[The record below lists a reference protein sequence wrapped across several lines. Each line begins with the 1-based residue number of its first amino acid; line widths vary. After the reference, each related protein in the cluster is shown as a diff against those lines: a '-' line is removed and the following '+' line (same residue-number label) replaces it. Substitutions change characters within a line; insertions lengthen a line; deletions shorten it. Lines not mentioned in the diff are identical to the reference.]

1 PGRMAA
7 LCLRKLIHQATR
19 NETSCINKYLDIPLV
34 QTMQKT
40 TFSQA
45 LMMVM
50 ASAKRRLMFVPTKS
64 FCTTEEAE
72 KKPEGKGKKPNAP
85 KTFGS
90 IGRKIPQRILHVISE
105 NGDSLGNM
113 HRGDVIR
120 LMNER
125 DLKLVPLREN
135 EEPPVYRLMTGKQ
148 IYEEQLKRREKQKAS
163 SKAGPVQ
170 LKELTF
176 SAAIAKHD
184 LEIKIRQIQQWIDK
198 KHHVRISVQQQNVA
212 DGPEKMLALFDQ
224 IVETM
229 PEKATYLSQPR
240 VIKEGKSTCVLRHM
254 SDKEASEYRKMEK
267 EKTDI
272 LNQESG
278 NETESSELQ

>member
-1 PGRMAA
+1 MAA

-19 NETSCINKYLDIPLV
+19 NETSCVSKYLDILLV
-34 QTMQKT
+34 RTMQKT
-40 TFSQA
+40 TFSQT
-45 LMMVM
+45 LMVM
-50 ASAKRRLMFVPTKS
+50 AGAKRRLMFVPTKS

-72 KKPEGKGKKPNAP
+72 KKPEEKKKKTNAQ

-148 IYEEQLKRREKQKAS
+148 IHEEQLKRREKQKAS

-176 SAAIAKHD
+176 SATIAKHD
-184 LEIKIRQIQQWIDK
+184 LETKIRHIQQWIDK
-198 KHHVRISVQQQNVA
+198 KHHVRISVQQRNVA

-254 SDKEASEYRKMEK
+254 SDKEISDYRKRETEK
-267 EKTDI
+267 QTDI
-272 LNQESG
+272 LKKESG
-278 NETESSELQ
+278 NETTEPSELQ

>member
-1 PGRMAA
+1 MAT

-19 NETSCINKYLDIPLV
+19 NETSCISKYLDIPLA

-45 LMMVM
+45 LMVM
-50 ASAKRRLMFVPTKS
+50 AGAKRRLIFVPTKS

-72 KKPEGKGKKPNAP
+72 KKPEGKKKKPNAQ

-90 IGRKIPQRILHVISE
+90 IGRKIPQQIIHVISK

-120 LMNER
+120 LMNEH
-125 DLKLVPLREN
+125 DLKLVLLREN
-135 EEPPVYRLMTGKQ
+135 EDPPVYRLMTGKQ
-148 IYEEQLKRREKQKAS
+148 IHEEQVKRREKQKAS

-184 LEIKIRQIQQWIDK
+184 LETKIRQIQQWIDK
-198 KHHVRISVQQQNVA
+198 KHHVRISVEQRNVA

-229 PEKATYLSQPR
+229 PEKATYLSPPR
-240 VIKEGKSTCVLRHM
+240 VIKEGKSTCVLRHT
-254 SDKEASEYRKMEK
+254 SDKEAREYRKVGK
-267 EKTDI
+267 NQTDI
-272 LNQESG
+272 LNKESG
-278 NETESSELQ
+278 NETTESSELQ

>member
-1 PGRMAA
+1 MAA

-19 NETSCINKYLDIPLV
+19 NETSCISKYLDIPLV

-45 LMMVM
+45 LMVM
-50 ASAKRRLMFVPTKS
+50 AGAKRRLIRK
-64 FCTTEEAE
+64 E
-72 KKPEGKGKKPNAP
+72 KKTNAQRP
-85 KTFGS
+85 FGS
-90 IGRKIPQRILHVISE
+90 IGRKIPQQIIHVISE
-105 NGDSLGNM
+105 NGNSLGNM

-125 DLKLVPLREN
+125 DLKLVPLCEN
-135 EEPPVYRLMTGKQ
+135 KDPPVYRLMTGKQ
-148 IYEEQLKRREKQKAS
+148 IHEEQLKRREKQKAS

-184 LEIKIRQIQQWIDK
+184 LETKISQIQQWIDK
-198 KHHVRISVQQQNVA
+198 KHHVRISVQQRNVA
-212 DGPEKMLALFDQ
+212 DGPEKMLAFFDQ
-224 IVETM
+224 IVKTM

-254 SDKEASEYRKMEK
+254 SEKEVNEYRKMEK
-267 EKTDI
+267 EKQTDI
-272 LNQESG
+272 RNKESG

>member
-1 PGRMAA
+1 MAA

-19 NETSCINKYLDIPLV
+19 NETSCISKYLDILLV

-45 LMMVM
+45 LMVM
-50 ASAKRRLMFVPTKS
+50 AGAKRRLLFVPTKS

-72 KKPEGKGKKPNAP
+72 KKPEGKKKNPNAK

-105 NGDSLGNM
+105 NGESLGNM
-113 HRGDVIR
+113 HRGDVIQ

-148 IYEEQLKRREKQKAS
+148 IHEEQLKRREKQKAS

-176 SAAIAKHD
+176 SATIAKHD
-184 LEIKIRQIQQWIDK
+184 LETKIKHIQQWIDK
-198 KHHVRISVQQQNVA
+198 KHHVRISIQQRNVA

-224 IVETM
+224 IAQTM

-240 VIKEGKSTCVLRHM
+240 VIKEGKSTCVLRRM

-267 EKTDI
+267 EKQTDI
-272 LNQESG
+272 LNKESG
-278 NETESSELQ
+278 NETTEPSELQ

>member
-1 PGRMAA
+1 MAA

-19 NETSCINKYLDIPLV
+19 NETSCISKYLDIPLV

-45 LMMVM
+45 LMVM
-50 ASAKRRLMFVPTKS
+50 AGAKRRLMFVPTKS

-72 KKPEGKGKKPNAP
+72 KKPEGKKKTNAQRP
-85 KTFGS
+85 FGS
-90 IGRKIPQRILHVISE
+90 IGRKIPQQIIHVISE
-105 NGDSLGNM
+105 NGNSLGNM

-125 DLKLVPLREN
+125 DLKLVPLCEN
-135 EEPPVYRLMTGKQ
+135 KDPPVYRLMTGKQ
-148 IYEEQLKRREKQKAS
+148 IHEEQLKRREKQKAS

-184 LEIKIRQIQQWIDK
+184 LETKISQIQQWIDK
-198 KHHVRISVQQQNVA
+198 KHHVRISVQQRNVA
-212 DGPEKMLALFDQ
+212 DGPEKMLAFFDQ
-224 IVETM
+224 IVKTM

-254 SDKEASEYRKMEK
+254 SEKEVNEYRKMEK
-267 EKTDI
+267 EKQTDI
-272 LNQESG
+272 RNKESG